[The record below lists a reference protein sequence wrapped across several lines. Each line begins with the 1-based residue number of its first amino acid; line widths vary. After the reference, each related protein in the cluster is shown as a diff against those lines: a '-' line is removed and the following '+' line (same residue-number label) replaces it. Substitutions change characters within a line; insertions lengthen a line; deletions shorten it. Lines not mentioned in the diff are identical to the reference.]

1 MSAKPLYLLFFIAA
15 FGGCS
20 SIPSEDLVPSQ
31 IILKQVDG
39 ISMVRVSGS
48 RQEIV
53 KNEDIKLAIEKA
65 ISQSDLFSQTGRTLR
80 VNVSVLSIENP
91 LFGLDLRS
99 DMRIRWQVYDEA
111 ASEEVFNAVVT
122 SSHTSTFGDQVVA
135 VARMKEANAEAMKK
149 NIAEALQDVSNALA
163 NKP

>member
-1 MSAKPLYLLFFIAA
+1 MFLGIVIA
-15 FGGCS
+15 GCNCV
-20 SIPSEDLVPSQ
+20 EL
-31 IILKQVDG
+31 
-39 ISMVRVSGS
+39 
-48 RQEIV
+48 IV

-135 VARMKEANAEAMKK
+135 VARMKEANTEAMKK